1 MTMAL
6 LQVSAGT
13 GPEEV
18 RCFVAQLAA
27 TLEKLCAAR
36 GVTVSSVALHGDE
49 RAPRS
54 AELAIQGVPPFA
66 LEDLLGTHVLV
77 AKSAHRGRKA
87 RKRWFAGVSL
97 HSVAKALQAAPDISL
112 GDVEF
117 SIARA
122 GGPGGQHVN
131 TTDSAVRLKHLPT
144 GICIRVASE
153 RSQHQNKK
161 AAMER
166 LSSVL
171 ATRAAD
177 EQTCSGRKLRGAHY
191 HFERGSAVRVWR
203 LDTRSG
209 ALVPH

>member
-1 MTMAL
+1 MNL
-6 LQVSAGT
+6 LQVSSGA

-18 RCFVAQLAA
+18 RYFVAHLAS
-27 TLEKLCAAR
+27 TLEKLCLER
-36 GVTVSSVALHGDE
+36 GVTVSSVVLHGDE

-54 AELAIQGVPPFA
+54 AELALEGLPMFA

-87 RKRWFAGVSL
+87 RKRWFVGVSL
-97 HSVAKALQAAPDISL
+97 HAVAREQHAAPDIAP
-112 GDVEF
+112 GEVEF

-131 TTDSAVRLKHLPT
+131 TTDSAVRIRHIPT

-153 RSQHQNKK
+153 RSQHQNKS
-161 AAMER
+161 AAMSR

-171 ATRAAD
+171 ASRAQE
-177 EQTCSGRKLRGAHY
+177 EQRRSERSLRGAHY

-203 LDTRSG
+203 FDTRSG